1 MYVITEMQGGYRA
14 ILIRRTDNWSAYK
27 LRVGRTERR
36 IILQVRG
43 RKYVAYTTN
52 SIRAKYPN
60 VRREQ
65 LDTLCDEIMGE
76 LQCRILRA
84 EDYVD
89 VPKIAEIVELKNA
102 KHWMETGVRPFTSLE
117 AYYGHPLDP
126 AAEKMVTHVRVDV
139 SDIIIMD
146 HEPPVDCEQA
156 ELPY

>member
-1 MYVITEMQGGYRA
+1 MYVIAEMQGGYRA
-14 ILIRRTDNWSAYK
+14 IPIHKTDNWSVYK

-36 IILQVRG
+36 IVLQARG
-43 RKYVAYTTN
+43 RKYVVYSTK
-52 SIRAKYPN
+52 SIRAQFPDI
-60 VRREQ
+60 RTEQ
-65 LDTLCDEIMGE
+65 LDALSDEIMGE

-89 VPKIAEIVELKNA
+89 IPKIAEIVELKNA
-102 KHWMETGVRPFTSLE
+102 KHWMETGVLPVTSLA

-126 AAEKMVTHVRVDV
+126 AAKQLVTHVRIDI

-146 HEPPVDCEQA
+146 HEPPVDCIQE

>member
-1 MYVITEMQGGYRA
+1 MYVIAKMMGGFRA
-14 ILIRRTDNWSAYK
+14 IQIRRTDNWGVYK

-43 RKYVAYTTN
+43 SRYVVYSTN
-52 SIRAKYPN
+52 SIRAQYP
-60 VRREQ
+60 RIGTEQ
-65 LDTLCDEIMGE
+65 LDTLSDEIMAE

-102 KHWMETGVRPFTSLE
+102 KHWMETGVLPVASLE
-117 AYYGHPLDP
+117 AYYGHLIDP
-126 AAEKMVTHVRVDV
+126 VAQQLVTQVCVDI

-146 HEPPVDCEQA
+146 HEPPVDCEQE

>member
-1 MYVITEMQGGYRA
+1 MYVIAKMKGGFQA
-14 ILIRRTDNWSAYK
+14 IPIHRNDNWCIHK
-27 LRVGRTERR
+27 LKVGRTERR

-60 VRREQ
+60 VRTEQ
-65 LDTLCDEIMGE
+65 LDALCDEIMGE

-102 KHWMETGVRPFTSLE
+102 KHWMETGVLPVTSLE
-117 AYYGHPLDP
+117 DYYGHPLDP
-126 AAEKMVTHVRVDV
+126 AAKQLVTHVRVDI

-146 HEPPVDCEQA
+146 HEPPVDCEQE

>member
-1 MYVITEMQGGYRA
+1 MYVIAEMQGGYRA
-14 ILIRRTDNWSAYK
+14 IPIRRTDNWSVYK

-36 IILQVRG
+36 IVLQVRG
-43 RKYVAYTTN
+43 RKYVVYSTK
-52 SIRAKYPN
+52 SIRAKFPDI
-60 VRREQ
+60 RTEQ
-65 LDTLCDEIMGE
+65 LDTLSDEIMAE

-84 EDYVD
+84 DDYVD
-89 VPKIAEIVELKNA
+89 IPKIAEIVELKNA

-126 AAEKMVTHVRVDV
+126 AAEKMVTNVRVDM

-146 HEPPVDCEQA
+146 HEPPVDCEQE

>member
-36 IILQVRG
+36 IVLQARG
-43 RKYVAYTTN
+43 RKYVVYSTK
-52 SIRAKYPN
+52 SIRAQFPDI
-60 VRREQ
+60 RTEQ
-65 LDTLCDEIMGE
+65 LDTLSDEIMAE

-102 KHWMETGVRPFTSLE
+102 KHWMETGVLPVTSLE

-126 AAEKMVTHVRVDV
+126 AAQKMVTHVRVDM

-146 HEPPVDCEQA
+146 HEPPVDCEQE

>member
-1 MYVITEMQGGYRA
+1 MYVIAEMQGGYRA
-14 ILIRRTDNWSAYK
+14 IPIHKTDNWSVYK

-36 IILQVRG
+36 IVLQVRG
-43 RKYVAYTTN
+43 RKYVVYSTK
-52 SIRAKYPN
+52 SIRAKFPDI
-60 VRREQ
+60 RTEQ
-65 LDTLCDEIMGE
+65 LDTLSDEIMAE

-89 VPKIAEIVELKNA
+89 LPKIAEIAERKNV
-102 KHWMETGVRPFTSLE
+102 KSWMKTGVLPVTSLE

-126 AAEKMVTHVRVDV
+126 AAKQLVTHVRVDI

-146 HEPPVDCEQA
+146 HEPPVDCEQE

>member
-1 MYVITEMQGGYRA
+1 MYVIAEMKGGFRA
-14 ILIRRTDNWSAYK
+14 ILICRTDNWCLYK
-27 LRVGRTERR
+27 LRVGHTERR

-43 RKYVAYTTN
+43 RKYVVYTTKP
-52 SIRAKYPN
+52 IRAKYPDI
-60 VRREQ
+60 RTEQ
-65 LDTLCDEIMGE
+65 LDVLSDEIMAD

-89 VPKIAEIVELKNA
+89 VPKIAKIAALKNV
-102 KHWMETGVRPFTSLE
+102 KHWMETDELPITSLE

-126 AAEKMVTHVRVDV
+126 AAQQLVTRVRVDM

-146 HEPPVDCEQA
+146 HVPPVDCIQE

>member
-1 MYVITEMQGGYRA
+1 MFVIAKMQGGYRA
-14 ILIRRTDNWSAYK
+14 IPIRRTDNWSVYK

-43 RKYVAYTTN
+43 RKYVVYTTRL
-52 SIRAKYPN
+52 IRSQYPN
-60 VRREQ
+60 IRTEQ
-65 LDTLCDEIMGE
+65 LDALSDEIMAE

-89 VPKIAEIVELKNA
+89 LPKIAEIAELKNV
-102 KHWMETGVRPFTSLE
+102 KSWMETGVLPVASLE
-117 AYYGHPLDP
+117 AYYGHPPDP
-126 AAEKMVTHVRVDV
+126 GAEKLVTHVCIDM

-146 HEPPVDCEQA
+146 HEPPVDCEQE

>member
-1 MYVITEMQGGYRA
+1 MFVIAKMQGGYRA
-14 ILIRRTDNWSAYK
+14 IPIRSADNWGMYK

-60 VRREQ
+60 VRTEQ
-65 LDTLCDEIMGE
+65 LDALCDEIMGE

-102 KHWMETGVRPFTSLE
+102 KHWMEKGLLHIKSLE
-117 AYYGHPLDP
+117 DYYGHPIDP
-126 AAEKMVTHVRVDV
+126 AAEQLVTHVRVDI

-146 HEPPVDCEQA
+146 HEPPVDCEQE

>member
-1 MYVITEMQGGYRA
+1 MYVIAKMMGGFRA
-14 ILIRRTDNWSAYK
+14 IQIRRTDNWGVYK

-43 RKYVAYTTN
+43 RRYVVYSTN
-52 SIRAKYPN
+52 SIRAQYP
-60 VRREQ
+60 RIGTEQ
-65 LDTLCDEIMGE
+65 LDTLSDEIMGE

-102 KHWMETGVRPFTSLE
+102 KHWMETGVLPVTSLE
-117 AYYGHPLDP
+117 AYYGHPPDP
-126 AAEKMVTHVRVDV
+126 AAQKMVTHVRVDM

-146 HEPPVDCEQA
+146 HEPPVDCEQE